1 MAAVPHL
8 RTVGS
13 PSLSL
18 DNDELARDYER
29 ISATR
34 QFQSGLRL
42 CSDLGIEPGEHVL
55 DVGCG
60 TGLLAEHI
68 ADLVGPE
75 GRVIGIDPLPLR
87 IEIARSKKRPSLSF
101 EVGDAYHLE
110 GLRDGSF
117 DVVVMNAVF
126 HWLPEKTRPL
136 LEAARVLKPGGR
148 LGINTQLKGH
158 VSRFQEIAA
167 KVLSEPPFD
176 RFPRPRPSLTFR
188 VDPEELR
195 AFFEMTGFAPT
206 LIEVRE
212 TNRMH
217 PSADAAI
224 RFSEASSFGNFLGHL
239 PTELRGRAR
248 TVIRQRLQALVT
260 PDGIIQQGKRLI
272 AVAVRR

>member
-1 MAAVPHL
+1 MAALPHL
-8 RTVGS
+8 RVVGS

-18 DNDELARDYER
+18 DSDELARDYER

-34 QFQSGLRL
+34 QFQSGQRL
-42 CSDLGIEPGEHVL
+42 CGDLGIKPGEHVL
-55 DVGCG
+55 DLGCG

-68 ADLVGPE
+68 ADLVGPK
-75 GRVIGIDPLPLR
+75 GGVVGLDPLPLR
-87 IEIARSKKRPSLSF
+87 IEIARSKKRANLEF
-101 EVGDAYHLE
+101 EVGDAYRLE
-110 GLRDGSF
+110 GLRDASF

-148 LGINTQLKGH
+148 LGINTGLKGH
-158 VSRFQEIAA
+158 VSRIHEIAA

-176 RFPRPRPSLTFR
+176 RYPRSRPSITFR
-188 VDPEELR
+188 VDAEELR
-195 AFFEMTGFAPT
+195 AFFEMTGFVPT

-217 PSADAAI
+217 PSPDAAI

-239 PTELRGRAR
+239 PSELRGRAR
-248 TVIRQRLQALVT
+248 TTIRQRLQAIMT
-260 PDGIIQQGKRLI
+260 ADGIAQQGKRLI